1 MRYKEFLLTEDE
13 LFELK
18 MSPTNLKKMAADTGA
33 IAGIE
38 FEMYVPSAAESE
50 DEDFDGE
57 PDYEMDESFPTGR
70 GWTQEV
76 IDFFRGG
83 DMGSSRS
90 TIERALDQLN

>member
-1 MRYKEFLLTEDE
+1 MRYQEFNLTEDE

-18 MSPTNLKKMAADTGA
+18 MSPTNLKRMAAETGA

-38 FEMYVPSAAESE
+38 FEMYVPGAAEADE
-50 DEDFDGE
+50 DEYGSE

-70 GWTQEV
+70 GYQSEV

-83 DMGSSRS
+83 DGGNS
-90 TIERALDQLN
+90 TTLFNVP